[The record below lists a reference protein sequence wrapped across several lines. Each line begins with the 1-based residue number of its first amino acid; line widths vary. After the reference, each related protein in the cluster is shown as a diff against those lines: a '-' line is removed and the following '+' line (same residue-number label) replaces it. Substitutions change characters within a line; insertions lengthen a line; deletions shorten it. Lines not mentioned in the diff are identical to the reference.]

1 MVGEGKEGERR
12 ELLGVLVWLVV
23 EKGTEEEV
31 LVAVRAVRFAR
42 AVRNSQQSPPL
53 SSPRSI
59 PILAEAIS
67 FLFYRAA
74 FLLTNVNMGQ

>member
-1 MVGEGKEGERR
+1 MVGEEKEGERR

-23 EKGTEEEV
+23 EEEV
-31 LVAVRAVRFAR
+31 LVAVRFAL